1 MQAADALH
9 ILPIEQIHSA
19 YYLRL
24 RALDKPG
31 VMADITKILA
41 ERQISIDAMMQKEPL
56 DNEDAADI
64 VILTHITQ
72 EKNINQ
78 AIVAIEQLSA
88 LDGQVVKLRMEA
100 LSR

>member
-1 MQAADALH
+1 
-9 ILPIEQIHSA
+9 
-19 YYLRL
+19 
-24 RALDKPG
+24 
-31 VMADITKILA
+31 
-41 ERQISIDAMMQKEPL
+41 
-56 DNEDAADI
+56 

>member
-1 MQAADALH
+1 VQ
-9 ILPIEQIHSA
+9 SA

-41 ERQISIDAMMQKEPL
+41 QLQISIDAMMQKEPL
-56 DNEDAADI
+56 ENENAADI

-72 EKNINQ
+72 EANINQ
-78 AIVAIEQLSA
+78 AITAIEGLSA
-88 LDGQVVKLRMEA
+88 LDGKVVKLRMEA

>member
-1 MQAADALH
+1 
-9 ILPIEQIHSA
+9 
-19 YYLRL
+19 
-24 RALDKPG
+24 
-31 VMADITKILA
+31 LA